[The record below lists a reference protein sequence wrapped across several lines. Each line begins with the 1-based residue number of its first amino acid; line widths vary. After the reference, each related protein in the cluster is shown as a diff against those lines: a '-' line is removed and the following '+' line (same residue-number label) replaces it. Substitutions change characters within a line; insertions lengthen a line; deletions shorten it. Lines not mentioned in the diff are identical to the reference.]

1 MKKEASKLRSREA
14 NARAPFWMPSIFHGN
29 GYNWVEMDIIG
40 YKMAISMLQ
49 SLNPEPGITP
59 EILKLI
65 ASLDEFKGQWR
76 AFKRLSR
83 DQLSQLKKIATIE
96 SIGSSTRIEGSKL
109 TDHQIATLLS
119 GLKIQEFH
127 SRDEEEVAGYAAAMD
142 TVFESFEHIPVTEN
156 HIRQLHRTL
165 LQFSNKDQRHR
176 GDYKTLDN
184 HVAAFD
190 AQGKQLGIVFET
202 ATPFETPFSMKRLV
216 EWTIEAER
224 DAVLH
229 PLLITGVFVVW
240 FLAIHPFQD
249 GNGRLSRVLTTL
261 LLLRHGYSYVP
272 YVSLESVIEENKEF
286 YYKALRKSQ
295 STLRT
300 KRPEWEAWLL
310 FFLRCLVRQK
320 DNLNAKIQ
328 VEQKRIEASSP
339 LGAIVMRLLDDVGR
353 VTLAEAVKATGAN
366 RNTLKAK
373 MAELV
378 DAGLMTRHGQGRG
391 VYYIKGHR
399 EE

>member
-1 MKKEASKLRSREA
+1 
-14 NARAPFWMPSIFHGN
+14 
-29 GYNWVEMDIIG
+29 
-40 YKMAISMLQ
+40 MLQ
-49 SLNPEPGITP
+49 KLAPEPVITA
-59 EILKLI
+59 EMLKLI

-76 AFKRLSR
+76 VFKRLSR

-109 TDHQIATLLS
+109 TDQEVAKLLS
-119 GLKIQEFH
+119 GLKIQEFK
-127 SRDEEEVAGYAAAMD
+127 SRDEEEVAGYATAMD

-165 LQFSNKDQRHR
+165 LQFSTKDERHR

-190 AQGKQLGIVFET
+190 ASGNQLGIVFET
-202 ATPFETPFSMKRLV
+202 ATPFETPFCMKRLV
-216 EWTIEAER
+216 EWTFEAER
-224 DAVLH
+224 DGVLH

-272 YVSLESVIEENKEF
+272 YASLESVIEENKEF
-286 YYKALRKSQ
+286 YYKALRKTQ
-295 STLRT
+295 ATMR
-300 KRPEWEAWLL
+300 KERVEWEPWLL

-328 VEQKRIEASSP
+328 IEQQRVESSSP
-339 LGAIVMRLLDDVGR
+339 LAAAVLRLLDEAER
-353 VTLAEAVKATGAN
+353 ITLAEVVKATGAN
-366 RNTLKAK
+366 RNTLKVK
-373 MAELV
+373 MNELV
-378 DAGLMTRHGQGRG
+378 DNGLLHRHGRGRG
-391 VYYIKGHR
+391 VFYTRGAKDSV
-399 EE
+399 

>member
-1 MKKEASKLRSREA
+1 
-14 NARAPFWMPSIFHGN
+14 
-29 GYNWVEMDIIG
+29 
-40 YKMAISMLQ
+40 MLQ
-49 SLNPEPGITP
+49 NLAPKTVITP
-59 EILKLI
+59 EMLKLI

-76 AFKRLSR
+76 VFKRLSR

-109 TDHQIATLLS
+109 TDQQIATLLS
-119 GLKIQEFH
+119 GLKIQEFK

-165 LQFSNKDQRHR
+165 LQYSTKDERHR

-190 AQGKQLGIVFET
+190 ATGKQLGIVFET

-216 EWTIEAER
+216 EWVIEAER
-224 DAVLH
+224 DGVLH

-261 LLLRHGYSYVP
+261 LLLRYGYTYVP
-272 YVSLESVIEENKEF
+272 YASLESVIEENKEF
-286 YYKALRKSQ
+286 YYKALRKTQ
-295 STLRT
+295 ATMRKPHT
-300 KRPEWEAWLL
+300 EWEPWLL

-320 DNLNAKIQ
+320 ENLNAKIQ
-328 VEQKRIEASSP
+328 IEQQRVESSSP
-339 LGAIVMRLLDDVGR
+339 LAAAVLRLLDDTGR
-353 VTLAEAVKATGAN
+353 ITLAEVVKATGAN
-366 RNTLKAK
+366 RNTLKVK
-373 MAELV
+373 MTELV
-378 DAGLMTRHGQGRG
+378 DSGLLHRHGRGRG
-391 VYYIKGHR
+391 VFYTRGNAETKV
-399 EE
+399 

>member
-1 MKKEASKLRSREA
+1 
-14 NARAPFWMPSIFHGN
+14 
-29 GYNWVEMDIIG
+29 
-40 YKMAISMLQ
+40 MLQ
-49 SLNPEPGITP
+49 KLAPEPLITA
-59 EILKLI
+59 EMLKLI

-109 TDHQIATLLS
+109 TDQQIATLLS
-119 GLKIQEFH
+119 GLRIQEFK

-165 LQFSNKDQRHR
+165 LQFSSKDERHR

-190 AQGKQLGIVFET
+190 AKGNQLGIVFET
-202 ATPFETPFSMKRLV
+202 ASPFETPFAMKRLV
-216 EWTIEAER
+216 EWMIEAER
-224 DAVLH
+224 DGDLH
-229 PLLITGVFVVW
+229 PLLVTGVFVVW

-272 YVSLESVIEENKEF
+272 YASLESVIEENKEF
-286 YYKALRKSQ
+286 YYKALRKTQ
-295 STLRT
+295 ATMRK
-300 KRPEWEAWLL
+300 KRVEWDAWLL

-320 DNLNAKIQ
+320 DNLNVKVQ
-328 VEQKRIEASSP
+328 VEQRRVEASSP
-339 LGAIVMRLLDDVGR
+339 LAASLMRLLDDAESI
-353 VTLAEAVKATGAN
+353 TLAEAVKATAAN

-373 MAELV
+373 MSELV
-378 DAGLMTRHGQGRG
+378 DAGLLTRHGRGRG
-391 VYYIKGHR
+391 VHYTKGKH
-399 EE
+399 EN

>member
-1 MKKEASKLRSREA
+1 
-14 NARAPFWMPSIFHGN
+14 
-29 GYNWVEMDIIG
+29 
-40 YKMAISMLQ
+40 MLQ
-49 SLNPEPGITP
+49 NLAPKPVISP

-76 AFKRLSR
+76 VFKRLSR

-109 TDHQIATLLS
+109 TDQQIATLLS
-119 GLKIQEFH
+119 GLKIQEFK

-165 LQFSNKDQRHR
+165 LQFSSKDERHR

-190 AQGKQLGIVFET
+190 AQGNQLGIVFET
-202 ATPFETPFSMKRLV
+202 ATPFETPFAMKRLV
-216 EWTIEAER
+216 EWVIETER
-224 DAVLH
+224 DGVLH

-261 LLLRHGYSYVP
+261 LLLRYGYTYVP
-272 YVSLESVIEENKEF
+272 YASLESVIEENKEF
-286 YYKALRKSQ
+286 YYKALRKTQ
-295 STLRT
+295 ATMRKKHT
-300 KRPEWEAWLL
+300 EWEPWLL

-320 DNLNAKIQ
+320 KNLNAKIQ
-328 VEQKRIEASSP
+328 IEQKRVESSSP
-339 LGAIVMRLLDDVGR
+339 LAAAVLRLLDDADR
-353 VTLAEAVKATGAN
+353 ITLAEVVKATGAN
-366 RNTLKAK
+366 RNTLKVK
-373 MAELV
+373 MSELV
-378 DAGLMTRHGQGRG
+378 DSGLLHRNGRGRG
-391 VYYIKGHR
+391 VFYTRGNAEIKV
-399 EE
+399 

>member
-1 MKKEASKLRSREA
+1 
-14 NARAPFWMPSIFHGN
+14 
-29 GYNWVEMDIIG
+29 
-40 YKMAISMLQ
+40 MLQ
-49 SLNPEPGITP
+49 NLTPEPLINA
-59 EILKLI
+59 EMVKLI
-65 ASLDEFKGQWR
+65 ADLDEFKGQWR
-76 AFKRLSR
+76 VFKRLSR

-109 TDHQIATLLS
+109 TDQQVAELLS
-119 GLKIQEFH
+119 GLKLQKFRN
-127 SRDEEEVAGYAAAMD
+127 RDEEEVAGYAAAMD

-165 LQFSNKDQRHR
+165 LQYSSKDERHR

-190 AQGKQLGIVFET
+190 ATGKQLGIVFET
-202 ATPFETPFSMKRLV
+202 ATPFETPFAMKRLV
-216 EWTIEAER
+216 EWMIEAER
-224 DAVLH
+224 DAVFH

-272 YVSLESVIEENKEF
+272 YASLEAVIEENKEF
-286 YYKALRKSQ
+286 YYKALRKTQ
-295 STLRT
+295 TTLRSE
-300 KRPEWEAWLL
+300 RLEWDAWLL

-328 VEQKRIEASSP
+328 LEQKRVEASSP
-339 LGAIVMRLLDDVGR
+339 LAASVMRLLDDTDR

-366 RNTLKAK
+366 RNTLKVK
-373 MAELV
+373 MAEMV
-378 DAGLMTRHGQGRG
+378 DSGMLNRHGRGRG
-391 VYYIKGHR
+391 VYYTKGRR
-399 EE
+399 EA

>member
-1 MKKEASKLRSREA
+1 
-14 NARAPFWMPSIFHGN
+14 
-29 GYNWVEMDIIG
+29 
-40 YKMAISMLQ
+40 MLQ
-49 SLNPEPGITP
+49 KLAPELVITA
-59 EILKLI
+59 EMLKLI
-65 ASLDEFKGQWR
+65 ASLDEFKGRWR

-83 DQLSQLKKIATIE
+83 DQLSQLKKVATIE

-109 TDHQIATLLS
+109 TDKQVASLLS
-119 GLKIQEFH
+119 GLNIQEFR

-142 TVFESFEHIPVTEN
+142 TVFESFEQIPMTEN
-156 HIRQLHRTL
+156 HIRQLHRIL
-165 LQFSNKDQRHR
+165 LQYSSKDERHR

-190 AQGKQLGIVFET
+190 PRGKQLGIVFET
-202 ATPFETPFSMKRLV
+202 ASPFETPFAMARLV
-216 EWTIEAER
+216 EWTIEAEK
-224 DAVLH
+224 DGVLH

-272 YVSLESVIEENKEF
+272 YASLESVIEENKEF
-286 YYKALRKSQ
+286 YYKALRKTQ
-295 STLRT
+295 STLRSG
-300 KRPEWEAWLL
+300 PVEWEAWLL

-320 DNLNAKIQ
+320 ENLNAKIHI
-328 VEQKRIEASSP
+328 EQKRLEASSP
-339 LGAIVMRLLDDVGR
+339 LAASVMRLLDDAER

-378 DAGLMTRHGQGRG
+378 TADLLTRHGSGRG
-391 VYYIKGHR
+391 VYYTKGER
-399 EE
+399 DG